1 MGFRLFARRFLE
13 DLPCWLLNLG
23 QVPWALPRYLNPERS
38 KGWGKTI
45 GSTTK
50 NELFSPEAMQ
60 PNALHIVG
68 AQ

>member
-38 KGWGKTI
+38 KGWGKII

-50 NELFSPEAMQ
+50 NELS
-60 PNALHIVG
+60 
-68 AQ
+68 